1 MATELVPGEGAG
13 GVFPRRKEWRI
24 VVWWSGLKVWKE
36 KREGW
41 GVLAGR
47 LLSGTAV
54 SVGFD
59 SNPLTSY

>member
-1 MATELVPGEGAG
+1 MATEVVPGEGAG
-13 GVFPRRKEWRI
+13 GVFTRRKEWRI

-47 LLSGTAV
+47 LLSGAAV